1 MNRIPTIT
9 RNLLILNV
17 LLFLLTEVLR
27 GMAVFPAG
35 AVDLN
40 DVMGL
45 HFFMAPD
52 FHFYQLFTYMF
63 MHGGWMHLFFNMFAL
78 WMFGCVVENVW
89 GPKKFLFYY
98 IVCGLGAGLFQE
110 VAQFVTYAVQGLAA
124 YDSAVIDGIRIP
136 MAAYLNEWTTV
147 GASGSIYGILL
158 AFGMI
163 FPEQRI
169 FIFPLPVPIKAKW
182 FVVLY
187 AAIELFSALGVA
199 HDNVAHIA
207 HLGGMVVG
215 FFLIRYWQ
223 KHPTAGYGTMRGSQF
238 FAQMRS
244 NWEKRQG
251 TTTRTQGPTYHDNNV
266 DWTYNAQQKARQE
279 EIDRILEK
287 IKRSG
292 YDSLTTEEKQK
303 LFDSSR
309 K

>member
-17 LLFLLTEVLR
+17 LLFLLTEMLKGIAVLPT
-27 GMAVFPAG
+27 GPVY
-35 AVDLN
+35 LN
-40 DVMGL
+40 DVFGL

-98 IVCGLGAGLFQE
+98 IICGLGAGLFQE
-110 VAQFVTYAVQGLAA
+110 AAQFITYAVQGLAA
-124 YDSAVIDGIRIP
+124 YDSVVIDGMRIP
-136 MAAYLNEWTTV
+136 MVAFLNEWTTV

-187 AAIELFSALGVA
+187 AAIELFSALGTT

-223 KHPTAGYGTMRGSQF
+223 KHPTAGYGAMRGSQF

-244 NWEKRQG
+244 NWEKRKG
-251 TTTRTQGPTYHDNNV
+251 TTTRTQGPVYHDNNV

-292 YDSLTTEEKQK
+292 YDSLSTEEKQK

-309 K
+309 R